1 MRTPAP
7 NPGSNAGG
15 QRAHLHRMPTEPE
28 LVLTDDV
35 ELREL
40 AVLSFSKTGE
50 RKADEHARTDVRT
63 Q

>member
-1 MRTPAP
+1 
-7 NPGSNAGG
+7 
-15 QRAHLHRMPTEPE
+15 MPTEPE